1 MRSCRLGASASPRFS
16 APRLHPTPGWS
27 DFYRTCPGRGGQLT
41 CRGVLPESLPLTTK
55 WGGGGDLVSS
65 RPRHPGTKIPLAA
78 GIPDAVDQTSPF
90 SRATRMQ
97 DTAQRVTGAEFLP
110 EWVGV
115 LRRCPSPISPLS
127 IAVLEAQARWNDP
140 SRVARI
146 GRTPRGI
153 GWLSRFPSIDQALDS
168 QLVNGGVYPL
178 HLNTSLKVWPHIGG
192 PARTMSSQQNAKI
205 NQNNK
210 QSASTNQGVLFM
222 DHDENNPENR
232 RRLNTSCVA
241 CEASASPLAHLI
253 TKSSEGD

>member
-1 MRSCRLGASASPRFS
+1 M
-16 APRLHPTPGWS
+16 
-27 DFYRTCPGRGGQLT
+27 GRG
-41 CRGVLPESLPLTTK
+41 
-55 WGGGGDLVSS
+55 SS
-65 RPRHPGTKIPLAA
+65 TL
-78 GIPDAVDQTSPF
+78 
-90 SRATRMQ
+90 
-97 DTAQRVTGAEFLP
+97 
-110 EWVGV
+110 
-115 LRRCPSPISPLS
+115 PSPISPLS

-146 GRTPRGI
+146 GRTLRGI
-153 GWLSRFPSIDQALDS
+153 GWLSRFPSIDQGATALDH

-192 PARTMSSQQNAKI
+192 LARTMPSQQNSKI

-222 DHDENNPENR
+222 DHDENAPENR

-253 TKSSEGD
+253 TKSSEGN

>member
-1 MRSCRLGASASPRFS
+1 MSSRCLGQSPFQCS
-16 APRLHPTPGWS
+16 PSSS
-27 DFYRTCPGRGGQLT
+27 DFWLVGFFYQDYPGRGGQPT

-55 WGGGGDLVSS
+55 WGGGGDLASS
-65 RPRHPGTKIPLAA
+65 PPRHPGTKIPLAA

-110 EWVGV
+110 EWAGV

-153 GWLSRFPSIDQALDS
+153 GWLNRFPSIDQGATALDH
-168 QLVNGGVYPL
+168 QLVNGEVYPL
-178 HLNTSLKVWPHIGG
+178 HLNTSQSLAAYRGAG
-192 PARTMSSQQNAKI
+192 TYNA
-205 NQNNK
+205 
-210 QSASTNQGVLFM
+210 QSAEFKNKPKQQTISK
-222 DHDENNPENR
+222 H
-232 RRLNTSCVA
+232 
-241 CEASASPLAHLI
+241 
-253 TKSSEGD
+253 KSGGSIHGS